1 MTERPKRSL
10 EGAVVL
16 AVLLAILA
24 GCSTAGSEPKA
35 ELLETGVPLGEPSW
49 SPDDEALLAV
59 DEDGRRVVRVDVGE
73 AEGPEVPVGTREI
86 GDLGVNVVAD
96 PEAPGRA
103 YVGRPGADEI
113 SALDTRDLRVVGGHE
128 AGGSPY
134 HVTLDAQAEVIFA
147 LSEDG
152 ATVSSAELGDHEKI
166 PAVSIGAGK
175 EALIEAPEKGLEPAF
190 WVANAAGVSY
200 YYGNPPRRLV
210 GKEIPATDIA
220 ADKSSAQRIYVADGE
235 RIVALEGD
243 PQEYLEGR
251 LVDVAERDVGA
262 PVERVASDELEV
274 YAATE
279 DRLVVMRRETL
290 ETVESV
296 DFGRLLEKEDVRPK
310 GISGIAVGSDDVYVA
325 FEGAPYVLKVK
336 KP

>member
-1 MTERPKRSL
+1 
-10 EGAVVL
+10 
-16 AVLLAILA
+16 
-24 GCSTAGSEPKA
+24 
-35 ELLETGVPLGEPSW
+35 
-49 SPDDEALLAV
+49 
-59 DEDGRRVVRVDVGE
+59 
-73 AEGPEVPVGTREI
+73 
-86 GDLGVNVVAD
+86 
-96 PEAPGRA
+96 
-103 YVGRPGADEI
+103 
-113 SALDTRDLRVVGGHE
+113 
-128 AGGSPY
+128 
-134 HVTLDAQAEVIFA
+134 
-147 LSEDG
+147 
-152 ATVSSAELGDHEKI
+152 
-166 PAVSIGAGK
+166 
-175 EALIEAPEKGLEPAF
+175 
-190 WVANAAGVSY
+190 
-200 YYGNPPRRLV
+200 
-210 GKEIPATDIA
+210 
-220 ADKSSAQRIYVADGE
+220 VADGE